1 MPVDE
6 AVGGELRGVGP
17 RWERIILGDE
27 LAQGLEGAP
36 RDAERLA
43 ERDACQGE
51 RARAPPAGEV
61 ELALDALDEAPVD
74 LDSVAT
80 LCPLAD
86 VDRRTGLRAASVHER
101 RTDRRHV
108 RLGCITV
115 KVLTPRPAG
124 VAVVDPFL
132 EQPLEVGLELRETVA
147 EMTAHAAA
155 LVRPPM
161 LLAHV
166 PELAHERLELVACNR
181 NLHARQARPSPA
193 AAHRYFADEA
203 IGVLPDD
210 VAASEGQHLRAPGKG
225 AGSVL
230 APKSLAIARTV
241 PTALVTAPFVD
252 PAGSVR
258 SSERQAIGANAE
270 PPIGALTDALGCL
283 AAQTGAMIP
292 EWLVVEAS
300 PQFRDRCD
308 AGRRLAEV
316 LRAKD
321 LDDAVVVGLA
331 RGGIVVAAE
340 VASALHLALDVVAV
354 RKVGHPLQPELAI
367 GAVAPGNGVY
377 LRGGDELEPEERE
390 AIVQAAKRAA
400 ADLDRR
406 LHSGSPPLD
415 LRGRTALL
423 VDDGLATGATMIA
436 AARWARGEGAARV
449 VAAVP
454 VAAAQT
460 IEVVSHEVDEVV
472 CPHPLERFYAV
483 GVWYEI
489 FEQVEDDEV
498 IRLLEAARSEPPVPA
513 GSPFAD
519 RSGPRPMPDA
529 SA

>member
-1 MPVDE
+1 MAARSQGEVPVDE

-43 ERDACQGE
+43 ERDACQRE
-51 RARAPPAGEV
+51 RAQAPPAGEV

-132 EQPLEVGLELRETVA
+132 EQPLEVGLELRETDA

-155 LVRPPM
+155 LVGPPM
-161 LLAHV
+161 FLAHV
-166 PELAHERLELVACNR
+166 PELTHECLELVACNR
-181 NLHARQARPSPA
+181 DLHARKARPSPA
-193 AAHRYFADEA
+193 AAHRYFAEEA
-203 IGVLPDD
+203 IGVLPDN
-210 VAASEGQHLRAPGKG
+210 A
-225 AGSVL
+225 
-230 APKSLAIARTV
+230 
-241 PTALVTAPFVD
+241 TAPEG
-252 PAGSVR
+252 PTICAHAEGGR
-258 SSERQAIGANAE
+258 ERQTMGANAE

-283 AAQTGAMIP
+283 AAQTGAVTP
-292 EWLVVEAS
+292 EGLVVEAS

-460 IEVVSHEVDEVV
+460 IDVVSHEVDEVV

-483 GVWYEI
+483 GVWYES

-498 IRLLEAARSEPPVPA
+498 IRLLEAASSEPP
-513 GSPFAD
+513 GT
-519 RSGPRPMPDA
+519 RG
-529 SA
+529 